1 MAVGR
6 LGVGT
11 IRHLNHLNALSPRN
25 PVKPFK
31 SCLLAIAPAIFAATP
46 AQADEIIGGLYVH
59 DVDTFLTI
67 AGVED
72 GMDVQLG
79 WRGGRIGK
87 TPLQPY
93 AFAAVNTSGST
104 NYAAAGVSAKFG
116 KTVFIRPGVG
126 LAVHTGSTKRYQIE
140 GNDELEF
147 GSRVLFEPELGI
159 GVNIN
164 ERTSIEASWVHMSH
178 ATLFSDQNPGI
189 DNLGLRFGLKL

>member
-1 MAVGR
+1 M
-6 LGVGT
+6 
-11 IRHLNHLNALSPRN
+11 
-25 PVKPFK
+25 KPFK
-31 SCLLAIAPAIFAATP
+31 SCLLAIAPAMFAATP
-46 AQADEIIGGLYVH
+46 AHADEIIGGLYVH

-79 WRGGRIGK
+79 WRGDRIGK

-104 NYAAAGVSAKFG
+104 NYAALGLSAKFG
-116 KTVFIRPGVG
+116 KTVFIRPGLG
-126 LAVHTGSTKRYQIE
+126 LAVHTGSSKRYQIE

-147 GSRVLFEPELGI
+147 GSRILFEPELGI
-159 GVNIN
+159 GVNIDD
-164 ERTSIEASWVHMSH
+164 RTSIEASWVHMSH

-189 DNLGLRFGLKL
+189 DNLGVRFGLKL

>member
-1 MAVGR
+1 M
-6 LGVGT
+6 
-11 IRHLNHLNALSPRN
+11 
-25 PVKPFK
+25 KPFK
-31 SCLLAIAPAIFAATP
+31 FCLLAIAPAIFAASP

-79 WRGGRIGK
+79 WRGDRIGK
-87 TPLQPY
+87 TPLQPHV
-93 AFAAVNTSGST
+93 FAAVNTSGNT
-104 NYAAAGVSAKFG
+104 NYAAVGFSAKFG

-126 LAVHTGSTKRYQIE
+126 LGVHTGSTKKFQIE

-159 GVNIN
+159 GININ
-164 ERTSIEASWVHMSH
+164 DRTSIEASWVHMSH

-189 DNLGLRFGLKL
+189 DNLGVRFGLKL